1 MHKETARWH
10 KSIHEIPK
18 ASWNILAG
26 NETNPFYRWEWLQA
40 LEYSESVSNKQGW
53 QPLHLVIWRNKSPIA
68 IAPLYIKYHSYGEFI
83 FDQAFSKLAEEIGL
97 SYYPKLIGMS
107 PLSPVEGYQ
116 FFYGAGEN
124 KERLTSLMLQI
135 IDQFAIKNKI
145 LSCNFLYVDE
155 KWRHLVEV
163 NGYTKW
169 INQKSLWLRE
179 DVNDFSGYLSRF
191 NSNQRRNIKRER
203 KSVTNT
209 GIKTTAITGQQVTKT
224 IMKTMHDLYEQ
235 HCSKWGPWGS
245 KYLNRQFFEAI
256 SESKVKDQVVL
267 FSAHRGDPQDPLAMS
282 FCIRNENML
291 WGRYWGSKEEIKS
304 LHFEVC
310 YYSPIAWSIENGI
323 NSFDPGAGG
332 SHKLRRGFM
341 AQPNISLHRWYD
353 QRMKVI
359 IRQWLN
365 EINQVVLK
373 EINSINADLPF
384 INSLNKPS

>member
-26 NETNPFYRWEWLQA
+26 NETNPFYGWEWLQA

-116 FFYGAGEN
+116 FFYGPGEN
-124 KERLTSLMLQI
+124 KEKLTSLMLHI

-203 KSVTNT
+203 KSVINA
-209 GIKTTAITGQQVTKT
+209 GIKTTAITGQQVTRT

-267 FSAHRGDPQDPLAMS
+267 FSAHQGDPQDPLAMS

-332 SHKLRRGFM
+332 NHKLRRGFM

-365 EINQVVLK
+365 EVNPVVLK

-384 INSLNKPS
+384 INSLNTPS

>member
-40 LEYSESVSNKQGW
+40 LEYSESLSNKQGW

-124 KERLTSLMLQI
+124 KEWLTSLMLQI

-179 DVNDFSGYLSRF
+179 DVNDFSSYLSRF

-209 GIKTTAITGQQVTKT
+209 GIKTTVITGQQVTKT

-365 EINQVVLK
+365 EVNQVVLK